1 MQLSINNQ
9 EGFSML
15 HPAKQLRAD
24 RPYLPMSGSQGGVL
38 LAKAIAC
45 AQHVDNVI
53 CRSQARLASRWASR
67 RLTSADLRR
76 RRLERA
82 QSALAALAE
91 LRTLEDSGDE
101 SSGDAR
107 QAFEASFKQPLISLR
122 KKEVLRH
129 LRGLDRLDVQAR
141 YLAAR
146 RGKAI
151 SWPFGLQ
158 AWFLAL
164 TSNGFR

>member
-1 MQLSINNQ
+1 MHLSINNQ

-15 HPAKQLRAD
+15 QLTKQLWAD
-24 RPYLPMSGSQGGVL
+24 MPYLPMSGSQSNL

-45 AQHVDNVI
+45 AQHVENVI
-53 CRSQARLASRWASR
+53 CRSQVRLASRWASR
-67 RLTSADLRR
+67 RLTSVDLRQ

-107 QAFEASFKQPLISLR
+107 KAFEASFKQPLISLR

-129 LRGLDRLDVQAR
+129 LRALDRLEVQAR
-141 YLAAR
+141 YVAAR